1 MTGNFKPNNFILK
14 TLAAL
19 LRRIKQTFFTAPEED
34 QLDHS
39 IISISANRSHL

>member
-1 MTGNFKPNNFILK
+1 MSGNFTSTSFILK

-19 LRRIKQTFFTAPEED
+19 LRRIKQSFLAAPEED
-34 QLDHS
+34 LLDHS